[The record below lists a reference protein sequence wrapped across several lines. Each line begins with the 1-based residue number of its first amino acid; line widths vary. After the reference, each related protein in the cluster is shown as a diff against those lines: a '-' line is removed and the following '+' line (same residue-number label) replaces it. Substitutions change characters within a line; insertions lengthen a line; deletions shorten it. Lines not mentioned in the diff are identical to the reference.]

1 MVGRKG
7 EQQFE
12 MTFTLALLRLD
23 GTPDETITSLKI
35 FTVGDKAEFT
45 WKAR

>member
-1 MVGRKG
+1 MVG

-12 MTFTLALLRLD
+12 MAFTLALLRLE
-23 GTPDETITSLKI
+23 GTPDEIITSLKI
-35 FTVGDKAEFT
+35 FTVGDKAGFT